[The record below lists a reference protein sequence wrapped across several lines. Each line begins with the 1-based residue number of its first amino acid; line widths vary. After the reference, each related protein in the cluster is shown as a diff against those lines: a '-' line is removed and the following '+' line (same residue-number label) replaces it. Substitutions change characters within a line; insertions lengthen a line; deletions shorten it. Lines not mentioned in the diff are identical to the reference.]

1 VSAIT
6 SPRGQEGKDSNLTAF
21 LPRDNDNGENG
32 LSKVADEINAVF
44 SIVNATVTSRACS
57 PRKLPDDI
65 GHLVS
70 H

>member
-1 VSAIT
+1 
-6 SPRGQEGKDSNLTAF
+6 
-21 LPRDNDNGENG
+21 LPRDTDNGENG

-57 PRKLPDDI
+57 PRKLLDDI